1 MTEPTTTV
9 SELKTNVP
17 KEMSNPA
24 VDKMTLELLLNK
36 NYYQKYLSKNDPKKY
51 QEHQEY
57 LQKIK
62 TFKHSITYMTTE
74 MLNDH
79 KKTYTNEIN
88 EAFTHYCQTL
98 IRHLEIKKFEPN
110 QNKTDYYEDENTMFA
125 FDSLNNVSKSGLEIE
140 REIEMGQGQRQNI
153 VQGPGQNMV
162 QRQNLVQGSDVRQWF
177 GQGQRQNVVQGQGQD
192 ARQWLGQTQG
202 QTQGQDARQWLG
214 QTQGQTQGQDARQWL
229 GQNVVQGQNA
239 IQGQNAVQGQGQE
252 LRQQFIHEQELRQGI
267 EQGFVQWVEID
278 PQIQNVKRQTTRLT
292 MNMFA
297 HPPKRIT

>member
-1 MTEPTTTV
+1 MTEPTNTV
-9 SELKTNVP
+9 CEIKTNVP

-98 IRHLEIKKFEPN
+98 IRHLEIKKFDPN

-125 FDSLNNVSKSGLEIE
+125 FDSLNNVSRTGLEIE
-140 REIEMGQGQRQNI
+140 RELELGQGQ
-153 VQGPGQNMV
+153 GQNVV
-162 QRQNLVQGSDVRQWF
+162 QRQNMVQGSDVRQWF
-177 GQGQRQNVVQGQGQD
+177 GQGQRQNMVQGQRQPIIQGQGQNVVQGQGQD
-192 ARQWLGQTQG
+192 ARQWLGQ
-202 QTQGQDARQWLG
+202 
-214 QTQGQTQGQDARQWL
+214 
-229 GQNVVQGQNA
+229 NV
-239 IQGQNAVQGQGQE
+239 VQGQGQE

-267 EQGFVQWVEID
+267 EQGIVQWVEID

-297 HPPKRIT
+297 HPAKRIT

>member
-1 MTEPTTTV
+1 MTEPTNPV
-9 SELKTNVP
+9 CEIKTNVQ

-98 IRHLEIKKFEPN
+98 IRHLEIKKFDPN

-125 FDSLNNVSKSGLEIE
+125 FDSLNNVSRTGLEIE
-140 REIEMGQGQRQNI
+140 REIEMGQDQGQGQGPVQRQTV
-153 VQGPGQNMV
+153 VQRQNMV
-162 QRQNLVQGSDVRQWF
+162 QGQGQDVRQWF
-177 GQGQRQNVVQGQGQD
+177 GQGQRQPVAQGQR
-192 ARQWLGQTQG
+192 A
-202 QTQGQDARQWLG
+202 A
-214 QTQGQTQGQDARQWL
+214 
-229 GQNVVQGQNA
+229 
-239 IQGQNAVQGQGQE
+239 AV
-252 LRQQFIHEQELRQGI
+252 
-267 EQGFVQWVEID
+267 
-278 PQIQNVKRQTTRLT
+278 KT
-292 MNMFA
+292 
-297 HPPKRIT
+297 